1 MEYEKLVDIIAE
13 VLDKDPEK
21 IHPNTRLVEDLG
33 ADSLDIFQI
42 INAIEEEFDIV
53 IDADQMDKIEFV
65 EDAAE
70 LIKNSVRA

>member
-13 VLDKDPEK
+13 VLDKDPDR
-21 IHPNTRLVEDLG
+21 INPGMRFVEDLG

-53 IDADQMDKIEFV
+53 IDADQMDRIEFV

-70 LIKNSVRA
+70 LIKNSVRD